1 MPAVLRRQ
9 AELERTNREREE
21 KERAEREARE
31 RGRRNERSVH
41 LGMDSDD
48 DW

>member
-9 AELERTNREREE
+9 AEERTNREREE
-21 KERAEREARE
+21 NERAEREARE

-41 LGMDSDD
+41 LAMDSDD
-48 DW
+48 DS